1 MAVKININKILKR
14 AARKI
19 EARIRLQAP
28 EGKTGNL
35 KRSISVKVERGEI
48 VLTYADYG
56 KFTNYGT
63 EQYRVDEV
71 DEFEGY
77 VKGTDGIRAQEWS
90 AVPESTI
97 QEIIDNIEKEI
108 EKEMEKASDDVNNFL
123 EFDVI

>member
-1 MAVKININKILKR
+1 MAVKINITKILKR

-28 EGKTGNL
+28 EGKTGKL
-35 KRSISVKVERGEI
+35 KRSISVRVERGEI
-48 VLTYADYG
+48 VLTYDDYG
-56 KFTNYGT
+56 KYTNYGT

-77 VKGTDGIRAQEWS
+77 RKGRGGIRAQEWS

-108 EKEMEKASDDVNNFL
+108 EKEMEKVSDDPNNFL